1 MAEYLIKNDAG
12 EIINTIYAE
21 ESFVKANYSNYEV
34 KTYNTSTPLDSKVL
48 ARFWRNNKLV
58 ESDTDP
64 EHLPDHPKHDAW
76 KAWRTALRDWPLAKD
91 SDDKLLFPDT
101 RPTKEY

>member
-48 ARFWRNNKLV
+48 ARFWI
-58 ESDTDP
+58 
-64 EHLPDHPKHDAW
+64 
-76 KAWRTALRDWPLAKD
+76 
-91 SDDKLLFPDT
+91 
-101 RPTKEY
+101 

>member
-12 EIINTIYAE
+12 AIINTIYAD
-21 ESFVKANYSNYEV
+21 ESFVKANYSNYEA
-34 KTYNTSTPLDSKVL
+34 KTYTTPTPLDSKVL
-48 ARFWRNNKLV
+48 ARFWRNDKLV

-76 KAWRTALRDWPLAKD
+76 KAWRTALRDWP
-91 SDDKLLFPDT
+91 STSNFPDT
-101 RPTKEY
+101 RPTKGY